1 MGDDLHFY
9 FMLSAIPIGLG
20 ITLTNMFYGN
30 PALSAIPEGYT
41 PKEWEY
47 YPNPITRFMVKH
59 FKIGYQEMYE
69 VSLHNNWE
77 CAKIVEMKQLK
88 AEVKR
93 QMAITGDYK
102 GYYHRTD
109 LAKYARQRR
118 AMMQDNTDTRGHKLE
133 D

>member
-1 MGDDLHFY
+1 
-9 FMLSAIPIGLG
+9 
-20 ITLTNMFYGN
+20 
-30 PALSAIPEGYT
+30 
-41 PKEWEY
+41 
-47 YPNPITRFMVKH
+47 MVKH

-102 GYYHRTD
+102 VTFSKHLMCVKLWYD
-109 LAKYARQRR
+109 ARVITTGQ
-118 AMMQDNTDTRGHKLE
+118 TWLSTRGRGAP
-133 D
+133 